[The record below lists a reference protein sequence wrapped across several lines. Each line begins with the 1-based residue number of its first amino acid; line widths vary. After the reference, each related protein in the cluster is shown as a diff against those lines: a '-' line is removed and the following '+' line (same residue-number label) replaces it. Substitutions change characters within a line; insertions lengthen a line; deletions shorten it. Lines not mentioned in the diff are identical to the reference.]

1 MIYKPKGRRFYC
13 IKFRFEGRLIHR
25 RTKHVTAAAARIA
38 ESKMRTELAN
48 GNFGILAPKPPAPTL
63 RDFLKDDFL
72 PFVEVKHAAKP
83 KTVEHYK
90 YGAQKLTSSDLA
102 GLRLS
107 EISDQHAAQ
116 YASRLTH
123 LAPSTINCG
132 LRTLRR
138 CLALARDW
146 GKLQNVSRISLARD
160 ERQRDR
166 VLTAAEWRKYEMLC
180 KQPWR
185 TIATMMYWVGIRPSE
200 AYALRWDNVYLD
212 SGLAGNTDAYR
223 GWFRVATG
231 KTKAAKRNLPVFP
244 FFYGLLRAQWEAQGQ
259 PSDGWVFPADS
270 PSGHVGPWL
279 YKQHN
284 EAVRLSGVRPFVPY
298 DLRHTA
304 LTRLA
309 QFCDSFTL
317 ARIAG
322 HSSITITQRYC
333 HPQPEAIQR
342 AFQHAFQAAGLEEVV
357 TAGGHHSE
365 FVLPRTV
372 SA

>member
-25 RTKHVTAAAARIA
+25 RTKHVSAAAARIA

-48 GNFGILAPKPPAPTL
+48 GNFGILAPRPPAPTL
-63 RDFLKDDFL
+63 RDFLKNEFL
-72 PFVEVKHAAKP
+72 PFVEVKHASKT
-83 KTVEHYK
+83 KTVAHYK
-90 YGAQKLTSSDLA
+90 YGTKSVSRSDLA
-102 GLRLS
+102 QLRLS
-107 EISDQHAAQ
+107 EITDQHATQ
-116 YASRLTH
+116 YASRLSH

-138 CLALARDW
+138 CLARARDW
-146 GKLQNVSRISLARD
+146 GKLENIPRISLAKD
-160 ERQRDR
+160 ERQRER
-166 VLTAAEWRKYEMLC
+166 VLTTAEWRKYEMLC
-180 KQPWR
+180 KQPRR
-185 TIATMMYWVGIRPSE
+185 TIATMMHWVGIRPSE
-200 AYALRWDNVYLD
+200 AYALRWEDVHLNSEPAV
-212 SGLAGNTDAYR
+212 NAYR
-223 GWFRVATG
+223 GWFRVVSG

-244 FFYGLLRAQWEAQGQ
+244 FFYGLLRSQWETQGQ

-284 EAVRLSGVRPFVPY
+284 EAVRRSGVRPFVPY
-298 DLRHTA
+298 ELRHTA

-357 TAGGHHSE
+357 TAGGHRPAFE
-365 FVLPRTV
+365 LPRTA

>member
-1 MIYKPKGRRFYC
+1 
-13 IKFRFEGRLIHR
+13 
-25 RTKHVTAAAARIA
+25 
-38 ESKMRTELAN
+38 
-48 GNFGILAPKPPAPTL
+48 
-63 RDFLKDDFL
+63 
-72 PFVEVKHAAKP
+72 
-83 KTVEHYK
+83 VEHYK

-102 GLRLS
+102 QLRLS

-116 YASRLTH
+116 YAFRHSN

-138 CLALARDW
+138 CFALARDW
-146 GKLQNVSRISLARD
+146 GKLENIPRISLARD
-160 ERQRDR
+160 ERQRER
-166 VLTAAEWRKYEMLC
+166 VLTTAEWRKYEMLC

-185 TIATMMYWVGIRPSE
+185 TIATMMYWVGIRPGE
-200 AYALRWDNVYLD
+200 AYALQWEDVNLNTEPAV
-212 SGLAGNTDAYR
+212 NTDAYR
-223 GWFRVATG
+223 GWFRVVTG

-244 FFYGLLRAQWEAQGQ
+244 FFYSLLRERWQAQGE
-259 PSDGWVFPADS
+259 PIEGWVFPSDS

-279 YKQHN
+279 YKQHE

-342 AFQHAFQAAGLEEVV
+342 AFQHAFKAASLEEVV
-357 TAGGHHSE
+357 AAGGGRSQ
-365 FVLPRTV
+365 FVLPITA